1 MSRQNETTNPSR
13 TAMLAFLFAIGLTTA
28 ALADVKSVEMKFS
41 DPLRAGK
48 VKISFKDTAT
58 GQKARDDIEVDIPDP
73 CTAEEKEDLISTKL
87 NRSGITNVRS
97 ISGAGLTMTAIDTKI
112 EVGFDNGGTAEHDV
126 IQTNGPKGAGVRFS
140 GFFEP
145 LDVNRQPAIF
155 TAGIV
160 TDVGEL
166 SATISAAELNFQ
178 TDGPIICQAL
188 FQRLAPRAPQ
198 YGAQINFAGDRLEV
212 YFDPAFTV
220 NAGGADWGTTS
231 SSEGCGGSLLI
242 ENPELTLMV
251 DPLRAGASAAFSAS
265 GAAPRSTVYF
275 YYSLRGIG
283 DTYLANLNV
292 TLDLLNPV
300 TIGSAL
306 ANSEGV
312 ARLTRTVPRNSRGV
326 TVYMQAAAYEDLSQV
341 VIRQVQ

>member
-1 MSRQNETTNPSR
+1 MSGQQEPTHPHRR
-13 TAMLAFLFAIGLTTA
+13 AMLAFLFAIGLTTA
-28 ALADVKSVEMKFS
+28 ALGDTKSVEMKFS
-41 DPLRAGK
+41 DPMTAGK
-48 VKISFKDTAT
+48 VTISFNDTAT
-58 GQKARDDIEVDIPDP
+58 GRKARDDIEVDIPDP
-73 CTAEEKEDLISTKL
+73 CNAEQKEELISAKL
-87 NRSGITNVRS
+87 TSKGITNVRS
-97 ISGAGLTMTAIDTKI
+97 LSGAGLTMTAIDTKI

-126 IQTNGPKGAGVRFS
+126 IQTEGPTSAGVHFS

-145 LDVNRQPAIF
+145 FDVNRQPAVF

-166 SATISAAELNFQ
+166 SATISAQELNFQ

-198 YGAQINFAGDRLEV
+198 FGAQINYAGDRLEV

-220 NAGGADWGTTS
+220 NAGGVDWGTTS
-231 SSEGCGGSLLI
+231 PSAGCGGSLLI
-242 ENPELTLMV
+242 ENPELTLTV

-265 GAAPRSTVYF
+265 GAVPRSTVYF

-292 TLDLLNPV
+292 TLDLLSPV
-300 TIGSAL
+300 TIGSAR

-312 ARLTRTVPRNSRGV
+312 ARLTRTVPANSRGV
-326 TVYMQAAAYEDLSQV
+326 TVYMQAAANEDLSQV
-341 VIRQVQ
+341 VIQRVQ